1 MQITIANKVNGE
13 VIEKQY
19 PLEWGM
25 GALEIYCDLMECDLD
40 GLGMIDDTSKPIQ
53 MQKAIVTLIYA
64 GIKNGCEVNELEFD
78 VTMPKLRVCLD
89 DMEQAKFK
97 AIMDDF
103 ANSKY
108 LGKTL
113 REHLYGEIQETAP
126 DNKKKGKASKSP
138 KS

>member
-1 MQITIANKVNGE
+1 MQITIASKVNEE
-13 VIEKQY
+13 VVEKHY
-19 PLEWGM
+19 PLQWGM

-40 GLGMIDDTSKPIQ
+40 GLGMIDNTANPLQ
-53 MQKAIVTLIYA
+53 MQKAIVALIYA
-64 GIKNGCEVNELEFD
+64 GIKNGCEVNDVEFD

-89 DMEQAKFK
+89 DMPQENFK

-113 REHLYGEIQETAP
+113 RQHLYGDIVPEDT
-126 DNKKKGKASKSP
+126 NTKKKTKVKP
-138 KS
+138 KK

>member
-1 MQITIANKVNGE
+1 MQITIANKVNE
-13 VIEKQY
+13 KVIEKHY
-19 PLEWGM
+19 PLQWGM

-40 GLGMIDDTSKPIQ
+40 GLGMIDDASNALQ
-53 MQKAIVTLIYA
+53 MQKAIVALIYA

-78 VTMPKLRVCLD
+78 VTLPKLRVCLD

-113 REHLYGEIQETAP
+113 REHLYGELQETVA
-126 DNKKKGKASKSP
+126 DNKKKGKASRSP
-138 KS
+138 RS